1 MNRPPQGRPPAVA
14 LIDPK
19 YPHNVGAALR
29 ACSCWGVGQLW
40 WTGTRV
46 RVEAARGQRLPR
58 EERMK
63 GFRDVRWTRD
73 DRLFDRFARGSVTPV
88 AVELLPAA
96 ESLVEFEHPEDA
108 LYVFG
113 PEDGSLPKAVRLWC
127 HRFVFVPTHHCLNL
141 AAAVNVVLYDR
152 RLKRHLAGKEPL
164 GPLREVLRE
173 PRGNLSGST

>member
-1 MNRPPQGRPPAVA
+1 MRKPTKGRPPAVA

-29 ACSCWGVGQLW
+29 ACSCWGIGQLW
-40 WTGTRV
+40 WTGRRV
-46 RVEAARGQRLPR
+46 TLDVPRGQRLPR

-63 GFRDVRWTRD
+63 GYRSVGMCRD
-73 DRLFDRFARGSVTPV
+73 DRLFDRFEPGSVTPV
-88 AVELLPAA
+88 AVELLPAS

-113 PEDGSLPKAVRLWC
+113 PEDGGLPKPVRLLC
-127 HRFVFVPTHHCLNL
+127 HRFVAIPTHHCLNL

-152 RLKRHLAGKEPL
+152 RLKRHLSGLELL
-164 GPLREVLRE
+164 GPLREVLHE
-173 PRGNLSGST
+173 HRGH